1 MNITA
6 ETLGMKISRLK
17 SMVAECPVPAL
28 DTPQEIK
35 HILKTTPQML
45 RDLEVA
51 LRLNDA
57 RTFGQIHEALL
68 QTETLIEW
76 AVGVVKGQVMGEA
89 IKSGKA
95 ADPALPAEQRLL
107 NRITQFLLT
116 KIDGPLYTSLV
127 REFAGEDA
135 IQIAI
140 NINPRIR

>member
-1 MNITA
+1 MNINA
-6 ETLGMKISRLK
+6 ETLGMKITRLK
-17 SMVAECPVPAL
+17 SMVAECPVPAP

-76 AVGVVKGQVMGEA
+76 AVGVVKGQVMG
-89 IKSGKA
+89 
-95 ADPALPAEQRLL
+95 
-107 NRITQFLLT
+107 
-116 KIDGPLYTSLV
+116 
-127 REFAGEDA
+127 DA
-135 IQIAI
+135 IRGCKPEPPEFPSHSHVANQH
-140 NINPRIR
+140 NRKTPCRWFPV